1 MNDNHINEMHP
12 GQAMAIVVGFGVVG
26 LMSISELNEWV
37 KLLIGV
43 ATLIFMVLQITKVL
57 REIKRN
63 KRS

>member
-1 MNDNHINEMHP
+1 
-12 GQAMAIVVGFGVVG
+12 MAIVVGFGVVG